1 MPSEY
6 INSNQYDQKSLVGSA
21 ASYFFNPITQASQSL
36 FGIWSFNTWA
46 RVRGTTDLN
55 VNPFWATNAFTFGI
69 WGNTFNYFASKTNNI
84 WAKETLRALS
94 GEPISTN
101 RIAANW
107 VEGMIE
113 RAGITDAADK
123 VARRQL
129 AEELV
134 SASNIRN
141 KSFWKGSYFR
151 KAVSE
156 AELKSIISAKHK
168 DGSAVANVLKKIDP
182 KKFTTIATSVAT
194 FGKYASR
201 VAAVAEPIGWVLFA
215 YDAAKVGVKAV
226 KTVYDVANNINNY
239 LRMQVETMRSLEFNQ
254 PLTYGYQSQPA
265 ATERQM
271 AVRAIQ
277 QTGGRIGS
285 YMFGN
290 ESQYYS
296 KRY

>member
-6 INSNQYDQKSLVGSA
+6 INSNQYDQRNLVGSA
-21 ASYFFNPITQASQSL
+21 VSYFFNPIQQASQSL

-46 RVRGTTDLN
+46 RVHKSTDLN
-55 VNPFWATNAFTFGI
+55 VNPFWATNSITFGV
-69 WGNTFNYFASKTNNI
+69 WGNTFNYFASKTNSI
-84 WAKETLRALS
+84 YAKEALRAIS

-101 RIAANW
+101 RIATNW

-113 RAGITDAADK
+113 RAGVTDVADK
-123 VARRQL
+123 AARRKL
-129 AEELV
+129 AETLV
-134 SASNIRN
+134 ESSNMRGNLFGRQKSADE
-141 KSFWKGSYFR
+141 FR
-151 KAVSE
+151 KIINTS
-156 AELKSIISAKHK
+156 KSTEIK
-168 DGSAVANVLKKIDP
+168 NVLTKIDG
-182 KKFTTIATSVAT
+182 KQFTKIASRVAT
-194 FGKYASR
+194 FGKFASR
-201 VAAVAEPIGWVLFA
+201 VAAVAEPIGWLLFA
-215 YDAAKVGVKAV
+215 VDATTVGVKAA
-226 KTVYDVANNINNY
+226 KTVYDVANNINDY
-239 LRMQVETMRSLEFNQ
+239 LRMQVENMRSLEFNQ

-296 KRY
+296 KR

>member
-6 INSNQYDQKSLVGSA
+6 INSNQYDQRNLVGSA
-21 ASYFFNPITQASQSL
+21 VSYFFNPIQQASQSL

-46 RVRGTTDLN
+46 RVHKSTDLN
-55 VNPFWATNAFTFGI
+55 VNPFWATNSITFGV
-69 WGNTFNYFASKTNNI
+69 WGNTFNYFASKTNSI
-84 WAKETLRALS
+84 YAKEALRAIS

-101 RIAANW
+101 RIATNW

-113 RAGITDAADK
+113 RAGVTDVADK
-123 VARRQL
+123 AARRKL
-129 AEELV
+129 AETLV
-134 SASNIRN
+134 ESSNMRGNLFGRQKSADE
-141 KSFWKGSYFR
+141 FR
-151 KAVSE
+151 KIINTS
-156 AELKSIISAKHK
+156 KSTEIK
-168 DGSAVANVLKKIDP
+168 NVLTKIDG
-182 KKFTTIATSVAT
+182 KQFTKIAGRVAT
-194 FGKYASR
+194 FGKFASR
-201 VAAVAEPIGWVLFA
+201 VAAVAEPIGWLLFA
-215 YDAAKVGVKAV
+215 VDAATVGVKAA
-226 KTVYDVANNINNY
+226 KTVYDVANNINDY
-239 LRMQVETMRSLEFNQ
+239 LRMQVENIRSLEFNQ

-296 KRY
+296 RR

>member
-6 INSNQYDQKSLVGSA
+6 INSNQYDQRNLVGSA
-21 ASYFFNPITQASQSL
+21 VSYFFNPIQQASQSL

-46 RVRGTTDLN
+46 RVHKSTDLN
-55 VNPFWATNAFTFGI
+55 VNPFWATNSITFGV
-69 WGNTFNYFASKTNNI
+69 WGNTFNYFASKTNSI
-84 WAKETLRALS
+84 YAKEALRAIS

-101 RIAANW
+101 RIATNW

-113 RAGITDAADK
+113 RAGVTDVADK
-123 VARRQL
+123 AARRKL
-129 AEELV
+129 AETLV
-134 SASNIRN
+134 ESSNMRGNLFGRQKSADE
-141 KSFWKGSYFR
+141 FR
-151 KAVSE
+151 KIINTS
-156 AELKSIISAKHK
+156 KSTEIK
-168 DGSAVANVLKKIDP
+168 NVLTKIDG
-182 KKFTTIATSVAT
+182 KQFTKIAGRVAT
-194 FGKYASR
+194 FGKFASR
-201 VAAVAEPIGWVLFA
+201 VAAVAEPIGWLLFA
-215 YDAAKVGVKAV
+215 VDATTVGVKAA
-226 KTVYDVANNINNY
+226 KTVYDVANNINDY
-239 LRMQVETMRSLEFNQ
+239 LRMQVENIRSLEFNQ

-296 KRY
+296 RR

>member
-6 INSNQYDQKSLVGSA
+6 INSNQYDQRNLVGSA
-21 ASYFFNPITQASQSL
+21 VSYFFNPIQQASQSL

-46 RVRGTTDLN
+46 RVHKSTDLN
-55 VNPFWATNAFTFGI
+55 VNPFWATNSITFGV
-69 WGNTFNYFASKTNNI
+69 WGNTFNYFASKTNSI
-84 WAKETLRALS
+84 YAKEALRAIS

-101 RIAANW
+101 RIATNW

-113 RAGITDAADK
+113 RATIDK
-123 VARRQL
+123 TIDPLARRKL
-129 AEELV
+129 AETLV
-134 SASNIRN
+134 ESSNMRGDLFGRR
-141 KSFWKGSYFR
+141 KSSHEFR
-151 KAVSE
+151 KIINN
-156 AELKSIISAKHK
+156 LKSAEVKT
-168 DGSAVANVLKKIDP
+168 VLKNIDAKQFTKI
-182 KKFTTIATSVAT
+182 ASRVAT
-194 FGKYASR
+194 FGKFASR
-201 VAAVAEPIGWVLFA
+201 VAAVAEPIGWLIFA
-215 YDAAKVGVKAV
+215 VDAATVGVKAA
-226 KTVYDVANNINNY
+226 KTVYDVANNINDY
-239 LRMQVETMRSLEFNQ
+239 LRMQVENMRSLEFNQ

-296 KRY
+296 KR

>member
-6 INSNQYDQKSLVGSA
+6 INSNQYDQKGLVGSA
-21 ASYFFNPITQASQSL
+21 ASYFFNPIAQASQSL
-36 FGIWSFNTWA
+36 FGIWSFNTWK

-55 VNPFWATNAFTFGI
+55 VNPFWATNSLTFGI
-69 WGNTFNYFASKTNNI
+69 WGNTFNYFASQTNNI
-84 WAKETLRALS
+84 WAKEALRALS

-101 RIAANW
+101 RITANW

-113 RAGITDAADK
+113 RATIDK
-123 VARRQL
+123 KIDPIARRKL
-129 AEELV
+129 AETLV
-134 SASNIRN
+134 ESSNIRGHVLGRR
-141 KSFWKGSYFR
+141 KSSYELR
-151 KAVSE
+151 KIINNSKS
-156 AELKSIISAKHK
+156 AELQ
-168 DGSAVANVLKKIDP
+168 NVFKEIDP
-182 KKFTTIATSVAT
+182 KKFTKIASNVAT

-201 VAAVAEPIGWVLFA
+201 IAAVAEPIGWVLFA

-296 KRY
+296 RR

>member
-6 INSNQYDQKSLVGSA
+6 INSNQYDQRNLVGSA
-21 ASYFFNPITQASQSL
+21 VSYFFNPIQQASQSL

-46 RVRGTTDLN
+46 RVHKSTDLN
-55 VNPFWATNAFTFGI
+55 VNPFWATNSITFGV
-69 WGNTFNYFASKTNNI
+69 WGNTFNYFASKTNSI
-84 WAKETLRALS
+84 YAKEALRAIS

-101 RIAANW
+101 RIATNW

-113 RAGITDAADK
+113 RAGVTDVADK
-123 VARRQL
+123 AARRKL
-129 AEELV
+129 AETLV
-134 SASNIRN
+134 ESSNMRGNLFGRQKSADE
-141 KSFWKGSYFR
+141 FR
-151 KAVSE
+151 KIINTS
-156 AELKSIISAKHK
+156 KSTEIK
-168 DGSAVANVLKKIDP
+168 NVLTKIDG
-182 KKFTTIATSVAT
+182 KQFTKIASRVAT
-194 FGKYASR
+194 FGKFASR
-201 VAAVAEPIGWVLFA
+201 VAAVAEPIGWLLFA
-215 YDAAKVGVKAV
+215 VDAATVGVKAA
-226 KTVYDVANNINNY
+226 KTVYDVANNINDY
-239 LRMQVETMRSLEFNQ
+239 LRMQVENMRSLEFNQ

-296 KRY
+296 KR

>member
-6 INSNQYDQKSLVGSA
+6 INSNQYDQRSLVGSA
-21 ASYFFNPITQASQSL
+21 VGYFFNPFKQASQSL

-46 RVRGTTDLN
+46 RVHKSTDLN
-55 VNPFWATNAFTFGI
+55 VNPFWATNAMTLGT
-69 WGNTFNYFASKTNNI
+69 WGHTFNYFASRTNNI
-84 WAKETLRALS
+84 WAKETFRALS
-94 GEPISTN
+94 GKEISTN

-107 VEGMIE
+107 VEGMLE
-113 RAGITDAADK
+113 DVGVKDAKDLA
-123 VARRQL
+123 ARRLL

-134 SASNIRN
+134 SASNMRSNVFGRQKTSGEIKKIIN
-141 KSFWKGSYFR
+141 GSKSKEVKR
-151 KAVSE
+151 V
-156 AELKSIISAKHK
+156 LKSIDAKQFTK
-168 DGSAVANVLKKIDP
+168 IAN
-182 KKFTTIATSVAT
+182 SVAT

-201 VAAVAEPIGWVLFA
+201 VAAVAEPIGWLIFGI
-215 YDAAKVGVKAV
+215 DAAKIGIQAA

-239 LRMQVETMRSLEFNQ
+239 LKIQAESIRSLEFNQ
-254 PLTYGYQSQPA
+254 PLTYGYQSQAA

-296 KRY
+296 RR